1 MALLE
6 DVVGGWTGGIIVGLG
21 AAVFAPS
28 IVPLAASVIRP
39 AAKLVI
45 TAGLAISDG
54 VSSLVGEASTQVN
67 ELVAEAKEARQT
79 AASTFGNGHLAIAR
93 R

>member
-6 DVVGGWTGGIIVGLG
+6 DVVGGWTGGIVVGLG

-39 AAKLVI
+39 AAKFLI
-45 TAGLAISDG
+45 TSGLAISESLG
-54 VSSLVGEASTQVN
+54 SLVGQASTQVN

-79 AASTFGNGHLAIAR
+79 AVSLGNGHLAVAR

>member
-6 DVVGGWTGGIIVGLG
+6 DVVGGWTGGIVVGLG

-39 AAKLVI
+39 AAKLLI
-45 TAGLAISDG
+45 TGGLALSDG
-54 VSSLVGEASTQVN
+54 LGSLVGQASTQVN
-67 ELVAEAKEARQT
+67 ELVAEAKEARQNG
-79 AASTFGNGHLAIAR
+79 AASTGNGHIVVAHR
-93 R
+93 